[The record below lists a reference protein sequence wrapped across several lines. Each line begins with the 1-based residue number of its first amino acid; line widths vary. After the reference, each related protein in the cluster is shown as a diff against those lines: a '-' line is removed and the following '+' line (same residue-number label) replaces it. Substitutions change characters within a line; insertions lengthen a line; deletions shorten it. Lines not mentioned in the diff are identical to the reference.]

1 MTTRLSGADGSP
13 TDEGAMKPKDLDD
26 LLASARHTRAEPS
39 AEFLSRL
46 LVDAYA
52 SMPEPAAVP
61 AVPVVPPRA
70 GWGAV
75 LRGWLNEFGAPAAGL
90 ACATAAGLWIG
101 FAQPATLDPVTGALT
116 LAAASTDSTEESV
129 ELIPRLDTW
138 LGEG

>member
-1 MTTRLSGADGSP
+1 MTMGLSGADGSR

-26 LLASARHTRAEPS
+26 LLAAARDSRAEPS
-39 AEFLSRL
+39 TEFLSRL

-52 SMPEPAAVP
+52 NIPEPAAV
-61 AVPVVPPRA
+61 AVLSPSG

-75 LRGWLNEFGAPAAGL
+75 LRGWLNDFGAPAAGL
-90 ACATAAGLWIG
+90 ASATAVGLWIG

-116 LAAASTDSTEESV
+116 LAAASTETTEETV

>member
-52 SMPEPAAVP
+52 NMPEPAA
-61 AVPVVPPRA
+61 
-70 GWGAV
+70 
-75 LRGWLNEFGAPAAGL
+75 APAGPPVGTP
-90 ACATAAGLWIG
+90 TARRERREIV
-101 FAQPATLDPVTGALT
+101 AQLL
-116 LAAASTDSTEESV
+116 
-129 ELIPRLDTW
+129 
-138 LGEG
+138 

>member
-1 MTTRLSGADGSP
+1 MTTGLSGADGAR

-26 LLASARHTRAEPS
+26 LLAAARDTRAEPS

-46 LVDAYA
+46 LVEAYA
-52 SMPEPAAVP
+52 NIPEPAAV
-61 AVPVVPPRA
+61 AVPSPSG

-75 LRGWLNEFGAPAAGL
+75 LRGWLNDFGAPAAGL

-101 FAQPATLDPVTGALT
+101 FAQPATLDRVTGALT
-116 LAAASTDSTEESV
+116 LAASPTDTTEETV
-129 ELIPRLDTW
+129 ELIPRLDAW

>member
-1 MTTRLSGADGSP
+1 
-13 TDEGAMKPKDLDD
+13 MKPKDLDD
-26 LLASARHTRAEPS
+26 LLVAARDTRAEPS

-52 SMPEPAAVP
+52 NIPEPASATTAP
-61 AVPVVPPRA
+61 KGQ

-75 LRGWLNEFGAPAAGL
+75 LRGWLHDFGAPAAGL

-101 FAQPATLDPVTGALT
+101 FVQPAPLDPVTGALA
-116 LAAASTDSTEESV
+116 LASAQTDTTDETV
-129 ELIPRLDTW
+129 ELIPRLDVW

>member
-1 MTTRLSGADGSP
+1 MTTRLSGADGSHK
-13 TDEGAMKPKDLDD
+13 DEGAMNPKDLDD

-52 SMPEPAAVP
+52 NMPEPA

-116 LAAASTDSTEESV
+116 LAAASTDTTEETV